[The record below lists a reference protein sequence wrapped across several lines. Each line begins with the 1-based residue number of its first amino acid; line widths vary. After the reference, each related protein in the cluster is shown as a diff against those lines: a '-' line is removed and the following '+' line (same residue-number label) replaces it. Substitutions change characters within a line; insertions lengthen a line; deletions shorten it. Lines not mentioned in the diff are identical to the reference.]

1 MKILTLLTL
10 MAAAYFVARGDQQ
23 AGCASVIAANGRVW
37 NKVRMDW
44 TIAGDLQL
52 SDATGHRIAT
62 LPEKTTS
69 YSYTTDSWYLG
80 VFAWVFI
87 AAVLGYGTYTFVGPV
102 RLVLR
107 KDDVRL
113 SESGTI

>member
-1 MKILTLLTL
+1 
-10 MAAAYFVARGDQQ
+10 
-23 AGCASVIAANGRVW
+23 
-37 NKVRMDW
+37 MDW

-69 YSYTTDSWYLG
+69 YSYITDSWYLG

-87 AAVLGYGTYTFVGPV
+87 AAVIGYGTYTLVGRV
-102 RLVLR
+102 RLVFHKVMSARAKAVTPR
-107 KDDVRL
+107 KEAGGD
-113 SESGTI
+113 SFF